1 MRLAFKTVIK
11 HGNQKGVHG
20 REKQGFKEARWAS
33 ETGLNRDEQLLLLQR
48 IQV

>member
-1 MRLAFKTVIK
+1 MLGFKTAIK

-20 REKQGFKEARWAS
+20 SEKQGFKEARRGS
-33 ETGLNRDEQLLLLQR
+33 ETGLNRDEQLQLFQR